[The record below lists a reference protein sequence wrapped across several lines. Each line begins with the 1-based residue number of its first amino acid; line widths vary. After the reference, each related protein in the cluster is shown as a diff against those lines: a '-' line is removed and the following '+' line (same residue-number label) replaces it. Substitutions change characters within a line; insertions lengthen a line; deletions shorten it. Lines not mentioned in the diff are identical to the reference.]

1 MMSSNWEQKRK
12 LLLSLGTK
20 EYSKPQLP
28 LCEAVL
34 DSPLNRLTDAENFVK
49 SVASSTFVYS
59 DTCIFVCGFPWPKK
73 GFRLNRLVT
82 KILSVLNF
90 LVSFKDPLGNPVQNQ
105 ESISWIHDRLQ
116 CTSYRGPNGQL
127 IFGFKNYLVKYIQ
140 SIDPQYQVNDILNAL
155 YCTTDIDDRYA
166 ECIGAMIF
174 TTTPEASSKIQR
186 ILHDRPVSDI
196 FPGKDSQVKTPR

>member
-20 EYSKPQLP
+20 EYPKPTQLSQLP
-28 LCEAVL
+28 FCEAVL

-73 GFRLNRLVT
+73 GLRLNRLVT

-90 LVSFKDPLGNPVQNQ
+90 VSFKDPLGNPFQNQ

-116 CTSYRGPNGQL
+116 CTSYRGSNGQL
-127 IFGFKNYLVKYIQ
+127 IFEFKNYLEKYIQ
-140 SIDPQYQVNDILNAL
+140 SIDPQYQVNDIRKAL
-155 YCTTDIDDRYA
+155 YCTTDIDDRHA

-174 TTTPEASSKIQR
+174 TKTAEASSKIQR
-186 ILHDRPVSDI
+186 ILDDRPVSDI
-196 FPGKDSQVKTPR
+196 FPGKN